1 MDDVDDAPA
10 RNADAPLPRIAVV
23 VADPDGGGERTVR
36 ALLAQTVRPVSV
48 TVVTT
53 APAPPGGDPA
63 PRDDDARS
71 SGAADAPSS
80 RAAGAPDDAG
90 APAVRIVRCAHEEL
104 GPACVDAARNAR
116 APYVAVLRGGDE
128 ALPHCLEHLSRA
140 ARDGGEDGAPAGL
153 VQCGTLGLRDD
164 GLVDGFT
171 LPPPAAGSPP
181 SPRDLLDGA
190 YLVRR
195 ELLDA
200 DRSTAAWVT
209 VPMLLIRR
217 RAGAAGN
224 PAAALAPGLRVVRRT
239 RLVGRG
245 HRVPAAAPRDGSTP
259 RLVSVVVPVR
269 DGARTL
275 AAQLTALSRQT
286 GAVPYEVLVVDN
298 GSTDATR
305 EVAERARAGLRDLRI
320 VDASDRPGESRARNR
335 GVAAARGDFVAF
347 CDADDVADSGW
358 LAAMTEAAKEADL
371 VGGGLDTSVL
381 SPAHAD
387 EQPLP
392 MDAQTDFLPFARGA
406 NCGAWKDV
414 LTAMGGWDE
423 RYRGGGEDMDLS
435 WRAQL
440 CGYLVRYAGDALMH
454 YRLRDE
460 LTALARQ
467 KWNYGRSGA
476 QLYAAYHRAGFQ
488 RREGRVVVMNWC
500 WLVLHVPDLVRSP
513 ALRRRYVRYGA
524 RLAGFLAGS
533 ARRGVRYL

>member
-1 MDDVDDAPA
+1 MDDVDGAPA
-10 RNADAPLPRIAVV
+10 GNADAPLPRIAVV
-23 VADPDGGGERTVR
+23 VADPDGDGERTVR

-48 TVVTT
+48 TVVT
-53 APAPPGGDPA
+53 AASGPPGDGPAPW
-63 PRDDDARS
+63 DDGARS
-71 SGAADAPSS
+71 S
-80 RAAGAPDDAG
+80 RTAGSPDDAG
-90 APAVRIVRCAHEEL
+90 APAVRVVRCAHEEL
-104 GPACVDAARNAR
+104 GPACVDAARNAG

-140 ARDGGEDGAPAGL
+140 ARDGGGDGGAPVGL

-171 LPPPAAGSPP
+171 LPSTAAGPPP

-195 ELLDA
+195 ALLDA
-200 DRSTAAWVT
+200 ERSMAAWVAL
-209 VPMLLIRR
+209 PMLLVRR
-217 RAGAAGN
+217 RTGTAGN
-224 PAAALAPGLRVVRRT
+224 PAVALAPGMRVVRRT
-239 RLVGRG
+239 RLVRRG
-245 HRVPAAAPRDGSTP
+245 HRAPAAAPRDKSTP

-305 EVAERARAGLRDLRI
+305 EVAERARAGLRNLRI

-335 GVAAARGDFVAF
+335 GIAAARGDFVAF

-358 LAAMTEAAKEADL
+358 LAAMTEAAKGADL

-381 SPAHAD
+381 SPAHTD

-440 CGYLVRYAGDALMH
+440 CGYLVRYAGDAVMH
-454 YRLRDE
+454 YRLRED

-476 QLYAAYHRAGFQ
+476 QLYAAYRRAGFR

-513 ALRRRYVRYGA
+513 APRRRYVRYGA

-533 ARRGVRYL
+533 VRRGVRYL

>member
-1 MDDVDDAPA
+1 MDGAHAKDA
-10 RNADAPLPRIAVV
+10 DTPLPRIAVV

-36 ALLAQTVRPVSV
+36 TLLAQTVRPVSV
-48 TVVTT
+48 TVVTA
-53 APAPPGGDPA
+53 APAPPGGGPA
-63 PRDDDARS
+63 PWEDGIRS
-71 SGAADAPSS
+71 S
-80 RAAGAPDDAG
+80 RTAGAPT
-90 APAVRIVRCAHEEL
+90 VRVVRCAREEL
-104 GPACVDAARNAR
+104 GPACVEAARNAR

-140 ARDGGEDGAPAGL
+140 ARDGGGDGGAPVGL

-171 LPPPAAGSPP
+171 LPSPATGSPP
-181 SPRDLLDGA
+181 SPGDLLDGA

-195 ELLDA
+195 ELLEA
-200 DRSTAAWVT
+200 DRVTAAWVA
-209 VPMLLIRR
+209 VPMLLVRR
-217 RAGAAGN
+217 RTGTAGN
-224 PAAALAPGLRVVRRT
+224 PAVALEPGVRVVRRA
-239 RLVGRG
+239 RLVRHGYRP
-245 HRVPAAAPRDGSTP
+245 PAAAPRDGSAP

-269 DGARTL
+269 NGARTL
-275 AAQLTALSRQT
+275 AAQLTALSRQAGT
-286 GAVPYEVLVVDN
+286 VPYEVLVVDN

-305 EVAERARAGLRDLRI
+305 EVAERARAGLRDLRV
-320 VDASDRPGESRARNR
+320 VDASDRPGESLARNR

-381 SPAHAD
+381 SPGRAD

-414 LTAMGGWDE
+414 LTAVGGWDE

-440 CGYLVRYAGDALMH
+440 CGYLVRYAGDATMH

-460 LTALARQ
+460 PAALARQ
-467 KWNYGRSGA
+467 KWNYGLSGA
-476 QLYAAYHRAGFQ
+476 RLYAAYRRAGFQ

-533 ARRGVRYL
+533 ARQGVRYL